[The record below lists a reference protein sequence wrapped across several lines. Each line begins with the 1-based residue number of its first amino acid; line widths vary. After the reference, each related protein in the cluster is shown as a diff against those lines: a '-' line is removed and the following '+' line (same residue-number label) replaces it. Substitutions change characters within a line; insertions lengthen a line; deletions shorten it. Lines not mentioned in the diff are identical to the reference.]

1 MSNIDDGT
9 GDSGSDTS
17 AGSQVGDATEA
28 ADEASGTGS
37 GSGADSESGSE
48 CPAEPECAIGDP
60 STCEE
65 GVSVAC
71 VEDAEGCPR
80 VETTDCPTGECD
92 GDVCAGASG
101 GCGDGVV
108 DDGEDC
114 DDANRDAG
122 DGCSGTCTV
131 EDGWT
136 CMGEPS
142 NCGAPDL
149 TVRITGVEEVGNSLQ
164 VSYTVRNVGSGPSGP
179 YRLDLWPQRPDNDW
193 SAPPSFGE
201 SGTVT
206 LVDQPSLLPGESDSG
221 QESFMGIANN
231 ATGAAFAVVD
241 SGETIFELDE
251 NNNFSLGS
259 GWSRN
264 GGVNARSFTLT
275 GEPVTLMPGQA
286 VTSNIDITY
295 NELSFITYIIGV
307 NATHPDVSG
316 IELSVMSPS
325 SASRVLV
332 DGGLAGE
339 NLQSTTF
346 SDFGGAGPIVSGFAP
361 YSGQFDAAEDWVGGP
376 SADGTW
382 QLQITNN
389 SDEPG
394 RLNEW
399 NVTVWEIFP
408 Q

>member
-1 MSNIDDGT
+1 MR
-9 GDSGSDTS
+9 
-17 AGSQVGDATEA
+17 
-28 ADEASGTGS
+28 
-37 GSGADSESGSE
+37 
-48 CPAEPECAIGDP
+48 
-60 STCEE
+60 E
-65 GVSVAC
+65 GVCLPPRLMA
-71 VEDAEGCPR
+71 AE
-80 VETTDCPTGECD
+80 
-92 GDVCAGASG
+92 
-101 GCGDGVV
+101 
-108 DDGEDC
+108 
-114 DDANRDAG
+114 G
-122 DGCSGTCTV
+122 DGCSSTCTV

-149 TVRITGVEEVGNSLQ
+149 TVRITSVVEKGNSIE
-164 VSYTVRNVGSGPSGP
+164 VSYVVRNVGNAPSGA
-179 YRLDLWPQRPDNDW
+179 YRLDLWPQRPNNDW
-193 SAPPSFGE
+193 SDPPAFGE
-201 SGTVT
+201 SGVVT

-221 QESFMGIANN
+221 VETFGGISNN
-231 ATGAAFAVVD
+231 STGAAFAVVD
-241 SGETIFELDE
+241 SAETIFEHDE

-264 GGVNARSFTLT
+264 GGVNARSYTLT

-307 NATHPDVSG
+307 NATHPDVAG
-316 IELSVMSPS
+316 LEFQVMSPS
-325 SASRVLV
+325 SATRVLV
-332 DGGLAGE
+332 GGGLAGE

-346 SDFGGAGPIVSGFAP
+346 SDFSGAGPIVSGFAP
-361 YSGQFDAAEDWVGGP
+361 YAGQFDAAEDWVGSP
-376 SADGTW
+376 AADGTW